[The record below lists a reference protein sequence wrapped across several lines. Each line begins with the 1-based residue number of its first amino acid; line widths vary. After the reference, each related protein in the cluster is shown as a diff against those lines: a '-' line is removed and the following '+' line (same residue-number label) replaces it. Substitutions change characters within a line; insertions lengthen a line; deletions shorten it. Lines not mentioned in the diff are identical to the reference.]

1 MVNILKEFILEAIK
15 ASSSYMKKERV
26 RAEIQEMIIASV
38 KSSAITDQKS
48 LDEFFSTLDMA
59 ALALKAVPYEAYVQ
73 LAGVKKSVKLPH
85 KALRW

>member
-26 RAEIQEMIIASV
+26 RAELQEMIVASV
-38 KSSAITDQKS
+38 KSGAITDQKS

-73 LAGVKKSVKLPH
+73 LAGAKKSAKLAH